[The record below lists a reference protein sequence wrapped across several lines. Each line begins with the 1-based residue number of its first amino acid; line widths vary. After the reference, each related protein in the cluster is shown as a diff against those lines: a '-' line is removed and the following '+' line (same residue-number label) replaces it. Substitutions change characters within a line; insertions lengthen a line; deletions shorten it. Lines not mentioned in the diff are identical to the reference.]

1 MSITANV
8 WAMREP
14 SNNPRVR
21 ATGTLEDAAVAGRD
35 FDGSG
40 RLGCSYIVGWLNDKA
55 ISPIRRPVTR

>member
-1 MSITANV
+1 
-8 WAMREP
+8 MRDP

-55 ISPIRRPVTR
+55 ISPIRHPVTR